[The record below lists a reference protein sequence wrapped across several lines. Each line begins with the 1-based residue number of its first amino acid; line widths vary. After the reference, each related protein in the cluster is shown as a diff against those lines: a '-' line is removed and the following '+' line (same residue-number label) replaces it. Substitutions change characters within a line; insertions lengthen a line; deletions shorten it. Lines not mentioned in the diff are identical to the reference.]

1 MSKELV
7 LTEYCC
13 ITIKTAFY
21 KGIKLFLRNIELIAW
36 DIKIVCANIKIVC
49 ANIKMRIFL
58 SVKITWIL

>member
-21 KGIKLFLRNIELIAW
+21 KGIKLFLRNIELIAR
-36 DIKIVCANIKIVC
+36 DIKIVCP
-49 ANIKMRIFL
+49 NIKMRIFL